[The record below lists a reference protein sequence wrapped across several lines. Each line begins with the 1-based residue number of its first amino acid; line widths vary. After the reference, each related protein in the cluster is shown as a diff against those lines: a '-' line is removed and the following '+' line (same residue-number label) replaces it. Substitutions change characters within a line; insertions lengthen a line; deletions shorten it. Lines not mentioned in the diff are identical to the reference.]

1 MKESARIRRIRG
13 IRGDKR
19 GNIELRVLRVVLDWG
34 RGLGLVGVGVLD
46 VILILIESNGLG

>member
-1 MKESARIRRIRG
+1 MKESARVRRIRG

-34 RGLGLVGVGVLD
+34 RGLGLVRVGVWLGFGLVRVGVG
-46 VILILIESNGLG
+46 

>member
-19 GNIELRVLRVVLDWG
+19 GNIELRVLRVVLNWG
-34 RGLGLVGVGVLD
+34 RRLGLVGVGVLD